1 VGGGN
6 NGFPDTLFSF
16 YVTNPCCWASIFRLR
31 ALARFSLD
39 GVRVKNTL
47 LKTRRSSALCLF
59 LTGLFFSLQVAVSF
73 AQSVSFS
80 AATSFYFPGNL
91 PVSVA
96 VGDFNGDGKL
106 DLAAAGFEGRITI
119 LLGTGTGSF
128 DQAGSTHVALDS
140 PNPLAAGDFNGDGKL
155 DLAVGVSTLMPPS
168 RNITIL
174 LGAGTG
180 FFSSSNSFAVGVSA
194 ESIALAAG
202 DFNGDGK
209 LDLAVT
215 NGSSSNV
222 SVFLG
227 AGTGSFGAATNF
239 AVGVTPRS
247 VAVGDFNGDGKLDLA
262 VANSGSNNVSILL
275 GTGAGSFEAATNFAV
290 GNTPVSVAV
299 GDFNGDGRHDLAV
312 ANSNSGNAS
321 ILLGNGN
328 GTFGVATNFAVGA
341 TQRSIAVGD
350 FNGDGKVD
358 LAVTNSGNNV
368 SILLGTGAGSFGAA
382 TNFAVG
388 NGAGSLAIGDFNE
401 DGKLDIVTANFGSND
416 LSLLLNTTSIS
427 FTNLVAALLPS
438 SRSVQV
444 GTPATAFATVINAG
458 ENTAVGCAISTLT
471 GTPAAFVFQ
480 TTDPAT
486 NIVTG
491 LPNAPVDI
499 PAGSSQSFVFALT
512 PTAPIAPT
520 DVQLSFDCANTFPAS
535 ILSGINTL
543 FLSASVTPVPD
554 IVALAATP
562 SNDGIVTLA
571 STGVFAV
578 ATVNMGASENITV
591 SADTGAATL
600 PVNISLC
607 ETNPAT
613 GACISAIGPSVTT
626 QINANATP
634 TFGIFVEGSGAVPFD
649 PAANRIF
656 VRFKDGGE
664 VTRGSTSVA
673 VRTH

>member
-1 VGGGN
+1 ML
-6 NGFPDTLFSF
+6 PRHWRAALF
-16 YVTNPCCWASIFRLR
+16 V
-31 ALARFSLD
+31 
-39 GVRVKNTL
+39 
-47 LKTRRSSALCLF
+47 F
-59 LTGLFFSLQVAVSF
+59 LTGSFLLLQVSVGF

-80 AATSFYFPGNL
+80 AATSFLPGNNK
-91 PVSVA
+91 VSVA
-96 VGDFNGDGKL
+96 VGDFNGDGKP
-106 DLAAAGFEGRITI
+106 DLAVADFEGLIAI

-128 DQAGSTHVALDS
+128 DRAGSAGVLIDS
-140 PNPLAAGDFNGDGKL
+140 PNPLAVGDFNGDGKL
-155 DLAVGVSTLMPPS
+155 DLAVGVTTLMPPS

-180 FFSSSNSFAVGVSA
+180 FFSSSNSFAVGVSPEA
-194 ESIALAAG
+194 IALAAG

-215 NGSSSNV
+215 NGNSSTV

-227 AGTGSFGAATNF
+227 TGTGSFGAATNF
-239 AVGVTPRS
+239 IVGTTPRS
-247 VAVGDFNGDGKLDLA
+247 VAISDFNGDGKLDLA

-275 GTGAGSFEAATNFAV
+275 GTSTGSFGPATNFAV
-290 GNTPVSVAV
+290 GNTPGSVAV
-299 GDFNGDGRHDLAV
+299 GDFNGDGKQDLAV
-312 ANSNSGNAS
+312 THLNSDNVS

-341 TQRSIAVGD
+341 TQRSVAVAD
-350 FNGDGKVD
+350 FNGDGELD
-358 LAVTNSGNNV
+358 LAVTTGSNNV
-368 SILLGTGAGSFGAA
+368 SILLGSGAGSFGAA

-388 NGAGSLAIGDFNE
+388 NGAGSLATGDLDG
-401 DGKLDIVTANFGSND
+401 DGKPDLVTANFGSRD

-444 GTPATAFATVINAG
+444 GTPATAFATIINAG
-458 ENTAVGCAISTLT
+458 ENTGVGCGVSTST
-471 GTPAAFVFQ
+471 SIPAAFTFQ

-486 NIVTG
+486 NVVTG

-512 PTAPIAPT
+512 PTASIAPT
-520 DVQLSFDCANTFPAS
+520 DVQLSFDCANSFPAS

-543 FLSASVTPVPD
+543 FLSASDTPVPD

-571 STGVFAV
+571 STGLFAV

-591 SADTGAATL
+591 LADTGAATL

-613 GACISAIGPSVTT
+613 GACISAIGPTVTT

-634 TFGIFVEGSGAVPFD
+634 TFGIFVEGSGTVPFD

-656 VRFKDGGE
+656 VRFKDGGG

-673 VRTH
+673 VRTQ